1 VTQADW
7 RKCLGVLGLGFAAVI
22 STRVSSA
29 QSIVLEP
36 ADALR
41 ARYAELRDQ
50 LDSSPI
56 QQGVHV
62 ESADSART
70 PSGHAYA
77 IVEYPFARA
86 QSAFSTP
93 AVLCESLLLHLNVHY
108 CRAAGGDGSPVLS
121 VALGRKKPQ
130 ALEDTHRIDLA
141 FRAEKNA
148 DYLRIELAAKE
159 GPLGTS
165 DYLIAMELVALD
177 EERAFMHIHYAY
189 KQGLLAR
196 IATSVYFSTGGRDKI
211 GFTLL
216 EGEDGEAPQP
226 VRGIRGVLER
236 NTMRYYLAFDAYLHA
251 LADSSPQRFERSA
264 ERWFAETERFAR
276 QLHEV
281 ERDDYVAMKR
291 NQYRRQQTAM

>member
-1 VTQADW
+1 MTISRACRRILAW
-7 RKCLGVLGLGFAAVI
+7 GVAASI
-22 STRVSSA
+22 AAPAAFA
-29 QSIVLEP
+29 QSTVPEP
-36 ADALR
+36 AAALR
-41 ARYAELRDQ
+41 ARYAELRVQ
-50 LDSSPI
+50 LESSPI

-62 ESADSART
+62 ESVDNTRT
-70 PSGHAYA
+70 PSGDAYA
-77 IVEYPFARA
+77 VVEYPFAMA
-86 QSAFSTP
+86 EGAFTTP
-93 AVLCESLLLHLNVHY
+93 AVLCESLILHLNVHY
-108 CRAAGGDGSPVLS
+108 CRATGGDASPVLS

-141 FRAEKNA
+141 FHAVKNA
-148 DYLRIELAAKE
+148 DFLRVELAAKE

-177 EERAFMHIHYAY
+177 DERAFMHIRYAY
-189 KQGLLAR
+189 RQGWLAR

-216 EGEDGEAPQP
+216 ADEAGGEPRP

-251 LADSSPQRFERSA
+251 LSEPSSQRFETSVD
-264 ERWFAETERFAR
+264 RWFSATERFAP

-291 NQYRRQQTAM
+291 SQYRRQQTAM

>member
-1 VTQADW
+1 VTQAIW
-7 RKCLGVLGLGFAAVI
+7 RTCLGILIAAQGAL
-22 STRVSSA
+22 A
-29 QSIVLEP
+29 QSVVPEP
-36 ADALR
+36 AAALR
-41 ARYAELRDQ
+41 ARYAELRGQ

-62 ESADSART
+62 ESIDSART

-77 IVEYPFARA
+77 VVDYPFAKA
-86 QSAFSTP
+86 ESAFRTP
-93 AVLCESLLLHLNVHY
+93 EVLCESLILHLNVHY
-108 CRAAGGDGSPVLS
+108 CRAAGGDAAPVLS

-141 FRAEKNA
+141 FRTVRSA
-148 DYLRIELAAKE
+148 DYLRVELAAKE

-177 EERAFMHIHYAY
+177 DERAFMHIHYAY

-216 EGEDGEAPQP
+216 GGEDGGAPQP

-251 LADSSPQRFERSA
+251 LAEPAAQRFETSV

-281 ERDDYVAMKR
+281 DRDDYVAMKR
-291 NQYRRQQTAM
+291 IQYRRQQTAM